1 MMTKQHAR
9 ALRNEISRRV
19 REWTTW
25 DSTATDQDFYL
36 LLDQIEKEASDI
48 ERGILAVLRY
58 GKICTSLGVNLAQS
72 VQLALLIVGGWH
84 LGGLNP
90 DGSIDVERDLTRE

>member
-9 ALRNEISRRV
+9 ELRAQISRRV

-25 DSTATDQDFYL
+25 DPTATDQDFHL
-36 LLDQIEKEASDI
+36 LLDQIEQEASDI
-48 ERGILAVLRY
+48 ERGILMVVRY
-58 GKICTSLGVNLAQS
+58 GKLCTSLGVNLAQS
-72 VQLALLIVGGWH
+72 AQLALLVAGGWH